1 MAFNELAL
9 AAIDDEFQL
18 EGVRDK
24 GRATTARGGFLCM
37 LHRNEPGWFVG
48 EHMHVRDDWDFIVV
62 KTHFVEAI
70 EQKKWSMNR
79 NMNDMILFMRAK
91 KANGGLQFERICGL
105 VFLVGEFLAIL

>member
-9 AAIDDEFQL
+9 AAIGDDSHL
-18 EGVRDK
+18 EGT
-24 GRATTARGGFLCM
+24 AAARGGFLCM